1 MSVFYY
7 SELTYKVRGAIFQVR
22 KTLGSGHKETI
33 YHKALIEEFKK
44 EHIPFETEKS
54 LDVKY
59 LGKLIGN
66 YRPDFIIENKVII
79 EIKAVSFMPKSFESQ
94 LIHYL
99 KTTGY
104 KIGLLINFGGS
115 KLFIKRLIW
124 TEKID

>member
-1 MSVFYY
+1 MEFYY
-7 SELTYKVRGAIFQVR
+7 PELTYKVRGAIFQVR

-33 YHKALIEEFKK
+33 YQKALVEEFKK
-44 EHIPFETEKS
+44 ECIQFEKEKS

-59 LGKLIGN
+59 LDKLIGN
-66 YRPDFIIENKVII
+66 YRPDFIVEGKVIV

-104 KIGLLINFGGS
+104 KVGLLVNFGGN
-115 KLFIKRLIW
+115 KLFIKRLVW
-124 TEKID
+124 TGEKN